1 MTTTNTTITV
11 NTTPKTPAS
20 PFRVPAALPR
30 IKFTA
35 KRSLAGFFAVLTVC
49 SAIPFASAASSPIA
63 SGESFA
69 IQTVLSNDSYVL
81 NEQFALGNGGR
92 GVLDPWN
99 GESNEVFTFT
109 LVAGTDYYRITPRH
123 NTNLALRGGSSAGS
137 QVTFVHY
144 TGGWDCQ
151 WKVEQVGNQYML
163 KNRSS
168 GLYLDVQNALAFTGA
183 NMTVYYKNS
192 SNAQKFD
199 IFPAEPGHLLEP
211 NNVYELLAPG
221 SLMGVNVQFAPTS
234 GVGKLCL
241 DSTSNHE
248 KNEQFILRYH
258 PAHNAYSLHPVYRQ
272 DAAINC
278 LYGKDAPAGSQAVIH
293 PFTEGDT
300 ASLWRVSR
308 CGKNYRFESVAK
320 PGFFLDIAH
329 GGRSAGTRINIWSDD
344 HKNQTLEA
352 KFVRSAGDSAPA
364 PSPAPTP
371 APVANTSMTNAL
383 YGINTTAS
391 KLTCGFDGYVDLKN
405 QYGYRHEGIDF
416 QYNKNQAGQAVHS
429 LTDGVVTAS
438 RIDEKS
444 GLSTVAVYYAAA
456 NKTVVYLHLTPT
468 ISKDATVKRGQQ
480 IGTEAARGAGGVI
493 HTHVEVRD
501 GRMTGAAVSKDSTLA
516 NANPTAFWNSL
527 GYTVK

>member
-1 MTTTNTTITV
+1 MTTFNTTMMTALPQAEAPSAPV
-11 NTTPKTPAS
+11 HAMNPS
-20 PFRVPAALPR
+20 ALPR
-30 IKFTA
+30 IKYTL

-49 SAIPFASAASSPIA
+49 TAIPFASAASSPIA
-63 SGESFA
+63 SGEGFA
-69 IQTVLSNDSYVL
+69 IQSALSNDSFVL
-81 NEQFALGNGGR
+81 NEQFAAGNGGR

-109 LVAGTDYYRITPRH
+109 LVAGSDYYRITPRH
-123 NTNLALRGGSSAGS
+123 NANLALRGGSSAGS

-151 WKVEQVGNQYML
+151 WKVEQVGDQYML

-168 GLYLDVQNALAFTGA
+168 GLYLDVQNGLAFTGA

-192 SNAQKFD
+192 SYAQKFD

-211 NNVYELLAPG
+211 DNVYELLAPG
-221 SLMGVNVQFAPTS
+221 SLMGMNVQFAPTS
-234 GVGKLCL
+234 GVGNLCL

-258 PAHNAYSLHPVYRQ
+258 ASHNAYSLHPVYRQ
-272 DAAINC
+272 DTAVNC
-278 LYGKDAPAGSQAVIH
+278 YYGKDAPAGSQAVIH
-293 PFTEGDT
+293 PYTEGDT
-300 ASLWRVSR
+300 ASLWRISR

-352 KFVRSAGDSAPA
+352 KFVRSAGGSAPA
-364 PSPAPTP
+364 PAPAP
-371 APVANTSMTNAL
+371 AVNTSMTNVL

-429 LTDGVVTAS
+429 LTGGVVTAS
-438 RIDEKS
+438 RIDNKS

-501 GRMTGAAVSKDSTLA
+501 GNKTSAAVSKNSTLE
-516 NANPTAFWNSL
+516 NANPTSFWNSL
-527 GYTVK
+527 GYSVK